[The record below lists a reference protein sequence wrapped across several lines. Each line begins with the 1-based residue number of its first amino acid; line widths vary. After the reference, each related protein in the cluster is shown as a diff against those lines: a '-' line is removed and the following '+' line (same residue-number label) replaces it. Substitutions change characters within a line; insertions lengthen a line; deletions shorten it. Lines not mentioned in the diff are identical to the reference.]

1 LAANDAQDSQFKL
14 INEGKMKIQKIITMA
29 SLMVLATAPASA
41 ATFVIVH
48 GAFQS
53 ADSWS
58 QVATSLSSKGHKVVN
73 VNLPGRNAQGS
84 DAKAVSIAQYVDT
97 VSAAVSAQS
106 EPVTLIG
113 HSFGGIT
120 ISMVGA
126 ALPQKIKQLVYV
138 AAYVPLSGESMQT
151 LAASDKSNGFT
162 EKSFVVAPDYSFATI
177 LQEDKARLFINDGNQ
192 DQQKAV
198 IDAMLREPLGPIG
211 TKVEFAQDKLDR
223 VQKVYVRTTLDKT
236 VSPTIQNMMINRA
249 GIKQVIDIEAGHSP
263 QNSQASKL
271 ADLLLQVAK

>member
-1 LAANDAQDSQFKL
+1 MRKQLKIRKILA
-14 INEGKMKIQKIITMA
+14 IA
-29 SLMVLATAPASA
+29 SLAYFTTLPATA

-53 ADSWS
+53 ADSWG
-58 QVATSLSSKGHKVVN
+58 QVAASLSSKGHKVVN

-97 VSAAVSAQS
+97 VSAAVNAQN

-120 ISMVGA
+120 ISLVGA

-138 AAYVPLSGESMQT
+138 AAYLPVSGESMQT

-198 IDAMLREPLGPIG
+198 VDAMLREPLGPIG
-211 TKVEFAQDKLDR
+211 AKVEFAQDKLDR
-223 VQKVYVRTTLDKT
+223 VQKIYVRTTLDKT
-236 VSPTIQNMMINRA
+236 VSPTIQKFMINRA
-249 GIKQVIDIEAGHSP
+249 GIKQVVDIEAGHSP
-263 QNSQASKL
+263 QNSQATKL
-271 ADLLLQVAK
+271 ADLLLQVTKQ

>member
-1 LAANDAQDSQFKL
+1 
-14 INEGKMKIQKIITMA
+14 MKIRKIVAMA

-97 VSAAVSAQS
+97 VSAAVNAQS

-113 HSFGGIT
+113 HSFGGMT

-138 AAYVPLSGESMQT
+138 AAYVPISGESMQT

-162 EKSFVVAPDYSFATI
+162 EKSFVAAPDYSFATI

-223 VQKVYVRTTLDKT
+223 VQKVYIRTTLDRT

-249 GIKQVIDIEAGHSP
+249 GIKQIIDIEAGHSP